1 MRKFLLVVVGV
12 VVVGCA
18 TSAPE
23 VTDEAANY
31 EAITELSPCPVGQWC
46 IETPPS
52 VPVPP
57 LLHSVWAVSANDVFA
72 VGDNG
77 TIWHRTTSGWSAMS
91 SGTTKH
97 LRGVWAASA
106 SDVWAVGV
114 EGTILRYNGTAWS
127 TVGGAP
133 GEPPIDAVW
142 GSSATNV
149 WLVGSGKVRQ
159 WNGTALLLKK
169 EFSGTLLSVS
179 GTGPT
184 DVWTTGENTFLHH
197 FTGSWLLCKP
207 DSGVSTMFAVLAVG
221 VDDVWV
227 SSLGANETMHL
238 VGGQWVGY
246 RTGGAL
252 FNSMAARSP
261 TDIWGTDGSR
271 VGRWNGVSWQ
281 VAQPF
286 GTLVQL
292 WSVTTTPGHLW
303 VVGNNGFIAHQAF

>member
-18 TSAPE
+18 TSAPD

-31 EAITELSPCPVGQWC
+31 EAITELLPCPVGQWC
-46 IETPPS
+46 IEPPPS
-52 VPVPP
+52 VPVLP

-77 TIWHRTTSGWSAMS
+77 TIWHRTSSGWSAMS
-91 SGTTKH
+91 SGTTSN

-114 EGTILRYNGTAWS
+114 KGTVLRYNGTAWS
-127 TVGGAP
+127 TVNVGSTSDF
-133 GEPPIDAVW
+133 DAVW
-142 GSSATNV
+142 GASSTNV
-149 WLVGSGKVRQ
+149 WLVGSGNVLQ
-159 WNGTALLLKK
+159 WNGTGYTSYG
-169 EFSGTLLSVS
+169 FSGTLLSVS

-184 DVWTTGENTFLHH
+184 DVWTTGESTFLHH
-197 FTGSWLLCKP
+197 FTGTWSLCKP
-207 DSGVSTMFAVLAVG
+207 DSSVSTMFAVLAVG
-221 VDDVWV
+221 VGDVWV
-227 SSLGANETMHL
+227 SDLGGLYETMHL
-238 VGGQWVGY
+238 VGGQWVGQ
-246 RTGGAL
+246 RTGGAI

-281 VAQPF
+281 VTQPF
-286 GTLVQL
+286 GTSKQL

-303 VVGNNGFIAHQAF
+303 VVGDGGFIAHQAF